1 MADLILK
8 TRLDVLRSNLRR
20 VTEVGSTEV
29 GSVENIRA
37 DLKWL
42 LDLPADMDLI
52 QRLSSIYRLM
62 SEGKQAL
69 MFYHNERQALSSLEA
84 IEGELK
90 GIQDYLDRAK
100 EMASRIQSRTLALRG
115 EGSPWNALQDGL
127 VVKAEVQMDAIS
139 EITDDLLGPAA
150 AADRQGDAA
159 RAIELKK
166 SAWERYSAMVYRE
179 SSTIFCEYLD
189 FLSGLALRDTGLDQ
203 GMCRIADRLL
213 RDGGRLPDNF
223 TWDSLTIPTQREA
236 LQATLAKIVRLG
248 FPEWTIWALPLAVH
262 EFGHVAVTIDKV
274 KEFVSQR
281 AGDEQ
286 ARHRLEVC
294 LADAFAT
301 HMMGPAYACAV
312 ILLRLDPCTAFAP
325 EDDRLTEKRAR
336 VVLAMLEYMD
346 GLGQTD
352 AGAYSQIR
360 SLLESEWEDALRQ
373 VGVAETLSEDEEQ
386 EIRQWV
392 KLISQTMGKVRALP
406 PSVWPRVTELAEIL
420 DPAQVENVKVRLDDD
435 LRVVLNA
442 AWKKRIDDKDLS
454 RVDDVARAAVRLWD
468 IKVAGETRERGDQYF
483 RTGAESFGLPAAP
496 VSKPGVT
503 GPFTG
508 GRQPWQA

>member
-8 TRLDVLRSNLRR
+8 TRLDILRSNLKR
-20 VTEVGSTEV
+20 VTEVGSTEA

-42 LDLPADMDLI
+42 LDLPADTDLI
-52 QRLSSIYRLM
+52 QRLSSIFGQM
-62 SEGKQAL
+62 SDGKKAL
-69 MFYHNERQALSSLEA
+69 MYDHDVPQALSCLEA

-90 GIQDYLDRAK
+90 AIHDYLDRAK
-100 EMASRIQSRTLALRG
+100 EKASRIQSRTLALRG
-115 EGSPWNALQDGL
+115 EGSPWNALQNGL
-127 VVKAEVQMDAIS
+127 VVEAEGQMDAIS
-139 EITDDLLGPAA
+139 EITDNLLGPAA

-159 RAIELKK
+159 SSIELKK
-166 SAWERYSAMVYRE
+166 AAWKQYSDTVYRE

-203 GMCRIADRLL
+203 GMCRIADRLF
-213 RDGGRLPDNF
+213 RDGGNLPDNF
-223 TWDSLTIPTQREA
+223 TWNSLTIPAQREA
-236 LQATLAKIVRLG
+236 LQATLARIVRLS
-248 FPEWTIWALPLAVH
+248 FPDWTIWALPLAAH
-262 EFGHVAVTIDKV
+262 EFGHVAVTIGAV
-274 KEFVSQR
+274 KEFVSER
-281 AGDEQ
+281 AADGQ
-286 ARHRLEVC
+286 VRHHLEVC

-336 VVLAMLEYMD
+336 VVLAMLEYLD

-352 AGAYSQIR
+352 AGAYSEIR
-360 SLLESEWEDALRQ
+360 SLLESEWKDALRE
-373 VGVAETLSEDEEQ
+373 VGVTETLSEEDEK
-386 EIRQWV
+386 EIGQWV
-392 KLISQTMGKVRALP
+392 KLISKTMGKFRALP
-406 PSVWPRVTELAEIL
+406 PSVWPRVTELAKIL
-420 DPAQVENVKVRLDDD
+420 DPVQVENYKVRGGDDD

-442 AWKKRIDDKDLS
+442 AWKRRIDDKDLS

-468 IKVAGETRERGDQYF
+468 IKVAREKDDQYF
-483 RTGAESFGLPAAP
+483 RTGAEPFGLPPAP

-503 GPFTG
+503 GSLTG
-508 GRQPWQA
+508 GRPPWQV